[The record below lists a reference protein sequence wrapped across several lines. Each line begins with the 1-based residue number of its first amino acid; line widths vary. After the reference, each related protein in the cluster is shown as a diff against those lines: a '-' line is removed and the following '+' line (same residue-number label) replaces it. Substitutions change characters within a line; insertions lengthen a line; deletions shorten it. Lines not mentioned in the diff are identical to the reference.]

1 MAMVLGYSKTVIKMC
16 FGRGRDYVTGEMWKS
31 SPPFRR
37 ICYHQPSTSLF
48 QSKRRKDWIF
58 FQPIIC
64 PWASV
69 FFFKPQIHPC
79 RLCLNRAASDEI
91 IWHCK
96 SGVLDTLGLVK
107 EIDLGSTSIFT
118 VFSLL
123 GGDII
128 GYHFDI
134 DPTFMIN
141 VASGIW

>member
-1 MAMVLGYSKTVIKMC
+1 M
-16 FGRGRDYVTGEMWKS
+16 
-31 SPPFRR
+31 
-37 ICYHQPSTSLF
+37 
-48 QSKRRKDWIF
+48 
-58 FQPIIC
+58 
-64 PWASV
+64 
-69 FFFKPQIHPC
+69 
-79 RLCLNRAASDEI
+79 NRAASDEI

-118 VFSLL
+118 GFSLL

-141 VASGIW
+141 VASGDLVRHYTGRGVRDLGGRSCVVEKALMEAWICDPSRVFFFLRVRS